1 MMKSTTNWRSVLVAA
16 AVVTAAGS
24 FLEIP
29 AVAQGPGGRGR
40 GGEGQGERE
49 RGERG
54 PGGWGQRRGG
64 EGRPGGPGGERGG
77 RRGGGRDRENREN
90 GGNDRPAETKA
101 AAPAATATSSA
112 NSFGTTS
119 DTERF
124 RKQATDLIQL
134 HDKNNNKFLD
144 GEEVEKLG
152 MSKAA
157 DTDHD
162 GTITH
167 NDLVAYYSGAAK
179 GAAATK
185 PATSESATVAKSAS
199 TQPAKSDQGDGKN
212 DRVIVNK
219 TRKSYRFK
227 STKDRIDNWKFSSRD
242 ANGDGQVSMS
252 EYSRSWSERT
262 ASEFLRYDK
271 DNDGMITAAEAP

>member
-1 MMKSTTNWRSVLVAA
+1 MMKLTTHWRSVLVAV

-24 FLEIP
+24 LLEVP
-29 AVAQGPGGRGR
+29 AVAQGPGGR

-49 RGERG
+49 RGDRGPGERG

-64 EGRPGGPGGERGG
+64 EGRPGGPGGDRGG
-77 RRGGGRDRENREN
+77 RRGGRDRENREN

-101 AAPAATATSSA
+101 AVPAATATSSA

-119 DTERF
+119 EAEAIR
-124 RKQATDLIQL
+124 QSATVTIKEK
-134 HDKNNNKFLD
+134 DKDGNGILE
-144 GEEVEKLG
+144 GEELKTLG
-152 MSKAA
+152 MSRAA
-157 DTDHD
+157 DVNSD
-162 GTITH
+162 GKITH
-167 NDLVAYYSGAAK
+167 NELVEMRMAAAAK
-179 GAAATK
+179 SGKPVAAAATK
-185 PATSESATVAKSAS
+185 PTEAAASDEKSAAVN
-199 TQPAKSDQGDGKN
+199 PV

-271 DNDGMITAAEAP
+271 DNDGMITAEEAK